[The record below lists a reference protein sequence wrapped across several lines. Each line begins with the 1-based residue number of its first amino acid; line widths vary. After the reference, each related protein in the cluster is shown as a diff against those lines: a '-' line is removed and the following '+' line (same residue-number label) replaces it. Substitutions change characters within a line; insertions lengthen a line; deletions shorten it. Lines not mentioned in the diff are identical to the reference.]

1 MSSLWTPS
9 GEHFP
14 KKEGDD
20 AASPPHDGEG
30 DTDVTQT
37 PGAAPLTDEQAAA
50 QAEVDAMRAQL
61 AHTPAEVVVA
71 NHCYGLFELA
81 AIYLSQSP
89 PMLFQARLA
98 IDGLGSLLDG
108 LRGRLGERLDA
119 ELDTVG
125 VHEPDFTGT
134 DSVVDPVLCCGFSDD
149 ASSHLSLGRAV
160 LPRANRWRRG
170 RRAGRARVRGT
181 FDLAHG
187 APRGAG
193 WWPGGGHSVVAPLP
207 CSQGA

>member
-20 AASPPHDGEG
+20 AAASPPDNGEG

-37 PGAAPLTDEQAAA
+37 SREPLTDEQAAA

-98 IDGLGSLLDG
+98 IDGLGYLLD
-108 LRGRLGERLDA
+108 
-119 ELDTVG
+119 
-125 VHEPDFTGT
+125 
-134 DSVVDPVLCCGFSDD
+134 
-149 ASSHLSLGRAV
+149 
-160 LPRANRWRRG
+160 
-170 RRAGRARVRGT
+170 
-181 FDLAHG
+181 
-187 APRGAG
+187 
-193 WWPGGGHSVVAPLP
+193 
-207 CSQGA
+207 